1 MSGAG
6 ARADGCEA
14 GWSGVIVR
22 PRDNDTKG
30 SGTSMEVRFESG
42 VSEDTGTPAIPE
54 DAAFALEPEP
64 DWTAGTFVRLLGN
77 IFVRLVSMA
86 SSARVQGRTIPPR
99 TTNTIWGQVRDEL
112 DQKRAGRRAQRA
124 RQALLQQQQGAVTAA
139 RTFCTFSLPG
149 PTKDVLATQYGPAA
163 LAHIVDQR
171 MYCLS

>member
-77 IFVRLVSMA
+77 IFVRPVSMA

-99 TTNTIWGQVRDEL
+99 TTVCGALQTRHE
-112 DQKRAGRRAQRA
+112 APEHGRRLPTR
-124 RQALLQQQQGAVTAA
+124 TADP
-139 RTFCTFSLPG
+139 CVPLG
-149 PTKDVLATQYGPAA
+149 
-163 LAHIVDQR
+163 
-171 MYCLS
+171 C

>member
-1 MSGAG
+1 M
-6 ARADGCEA
+6 RAV
-14 GWSGVIVR
+14 GVL
-22 PRDNDTKG
+22 K
-30 SGTSMEVRFESG
+30 
-42 VSEDTGTPAIPE
+42 A
-54 DAAFALEPEP
+54 
-64 DWTAGTFVRLLGN
+64 
-77 IFVRLVSMA
+77 
-86 SSARVQGRTIPPR
+86 Q
-99 TTNTIWGQVRDEL
+99 NTIWGQVRDEL